1 MFLSSRYGMRTSTLS
16 LSPTKE
22 AAFWRCFRLLSANKC
37 HKLCIRA
44 LGWLQCAT
52 HSHSLHIHGLAHS
65 TQPSDMNHVH
75 TPCHV
80 KLLPSP
86 SSHMDATRPFY
97 RPLAALRPLSEAVF
111 ECLAA
116 YLPVC
121 LMPELDLCVFQAQSK
136 QQQCLNLLTWR
147 QLNPTFIG
155 VVCRCNSSQAITA
168 CPS

>member
-1 MFLSSRYGMRTSTLS
+1 MGLVPLFQVRTSTLS
-16 LSPTKE
+16 ALRRRRRSGD
-22 AAFWRCFRLLSANKC
+22 ASGCSVLNAI
-37 HKLCIRA
+37 CIRA

-86 SSHMDATRPFY
+86 SSHMDGTRPFY

-116 YLPVC
+116 YLPNC

-136 QQQCLNLLTWR
+136 QQQQCLNLLTWR
-147 QLNPTFIG
+147 KLNPTFIG